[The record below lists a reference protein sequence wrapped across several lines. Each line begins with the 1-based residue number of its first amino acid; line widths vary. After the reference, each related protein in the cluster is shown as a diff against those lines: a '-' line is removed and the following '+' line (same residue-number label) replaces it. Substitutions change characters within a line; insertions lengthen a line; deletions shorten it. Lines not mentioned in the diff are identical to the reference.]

1 MKIIH
6 LKKLTIASICFQLFS
21 AHAHAVAD
29 TQFYI
34 FPVKEIEGLKA
45 VENKNLRPL
54 VDAKAVAFI
63 SGQQADAQKE
73 LLTYFNE
80 QLIKTYGQSIIH
92 VKQVRDHF
100 KGPIKLVDDDNLNCD
115 SVPTVSLQQ
124 AYGAVLGISRASFYQ
139 VDKGGVNELLIPVTL
154 NLQVIKPDKAKIVFS
169 TSNTTYTPFRFTDSE
184 IGSEQYK
191 ATVKNA
197 MVKSMK
203 SQIDELVKTVQ
214 LNFNPKAMPV
224 KIVGKDGP
232 FFIADKG
239 YEVGFKDGD
248 EPSALDK
255 DGKEVLFQVVN
266 ANDGYAVLKA
276 LGGGVQIGYEYLFT
290 FETKADDSR
299 KPRMMPVT
307 TEDPK
312 RANVNGVIDVFSK
325 NIGFKAPFQLSAVD
339 VNFTQTM
346 NVIRERAQCVPWDKY
361 PNSTTVK
368 DSRTDV
374 PQFIFTVDTGETAI
388 FKQVGKNDTLTKET
402 FATVVQGKVSDIN
415 GVIYGSAIGV
425 DKYVLEKTAGIGLSS
440 DNAKEVSLQNAT
452 KAMTSEFLKNIQFE
466 PKVFNIK
473 NVKSQ
478 NDGKGSLIV
487 DNLPVDSGFEVT
499 GTITRKLNTK
509 VAGKE
514 TFVRL
519 PITTEGQV
527 VKIGAEI
534 NVPYQMSDI
543 GQEFYKPK
551 AGDSLVVYALPKGN
565 AKAVDMCES
574 EYIGKNNTVTSSF
587 AKPLASNIIL
597 NSPKY
602 QVKEMSSALVQ
613 DVNSLLDAGNF
624 KDSSKLAMPQAS
636 GSCVQTGYLVREE
649 ANECNGSACKAT
661 TMNALVIKDIES
673 GISKKDLVL
682 ARKSQLEGFNASQ
695 KDNYYSV
702 NAFDEYLKIV
712 PDLTK
717 QLNGK

>member
-1 MKIIH
+1 MKITY
-6 LKKLTIASICFQLFS
+6 LKRMGIVLICFQIFLT
-21 AHAHAVAD
+21 HAAAD

-45 VENKNLRPL
+45 VENKNFRPL
-54 VDAKAVAFI
+54 VDAKSVAFI
-63 SGQQADAQKE
+63 SGQQSDAQKE

-80 QLIKTYGQSIIH
+80 QLIKNYGQSIIH

-100 KGPIKLVDDDNLNCD
+100 KGPINLVDDDNLNCD
-115 SVPTVSLQQ
+115 SVPTVSLKQ
-124 AYGAVLGISRASFYQ
+124 AYAAVLGISRASFYQ
-139 VDKGGVNELLIPVTL
+139 VDKGGVTELLIPVTL
-154 NLQVIKPDKAKIVFS
+154 NLQIIKPDKAKIIFS
-169 TSNTTYTPFRFTDSE
+169 TSNTTYTPFRFAKSE
-184 IGSEQYK
+184 MDSEQYK
-191 ATVKNA
+191 TTVKHA
-197 MVKSMK
+197 MVRSMK

-214 LNFNPKAMPV
+214 LNFNPKATSV

-232 FFIADKG
+232 FFVADKG
-239 YEVGFKDGD
+239 YEIGFKDGD

-255 DGKEVLFQVVN
+255 DGKEILFQVVN
-266 ANDGYAVLKA
+266 ANDGYTVLKA
-276 LGGGVQIGYEYLFT
+276 LGGEIQTGYTYQFS
-290 FETKADDSR
+290 FETQVDDSR

-312 RANVNGVIDVFSK
+312 RANLNGVIDVFSK

-361 PNSTTVK
+361 SSSTTVK

-388 FKQVGKNDTLTKET
+388 FKQAGKNETYTKET
-402 FATVVQGKVSDIN
+402 FATVVQGKVSDIH
-415 GVIYGSAIGV
+415 GMVYGSAIGV

-452 KAMTSEFLKNIQFE
+452 KIMTSEFLKNIQFE
-466 PKVFNIK
+466 PKLFSIKNIK
-473 NVKSQ
+473 NQ
-478 NDGKGSLIV
+478 NGGKGNLIV
-487 DNLPVDSGFEVT
+487 DNLKVDSGFEVT
-499 GTITRKLNTK
+499 GVITRKLNTK

-519 PITTEGQV
+519 PITTDGQV
-527 VKIGAEI
+527 VKNGTEI
-534 NVPYQMSDI
+534 SVPYQIIDI

-551 AGDSLVVYALPKGN
+551 IGDSLVVYALPKGN
-565 AKAVDMCES
+565 AQAVVVCDR

-587 AKPLASNIIL
+587 AKPLTSNIIL
-597 NSPKY
+597 NSQKY
-602 QVKEMSSALVQ
+602 QVKELLPALVH
-613 DVNSLLDAGNF
+613 DVNNLLDAGNF
-624 KDSSKLAMPQAS
+624 KDSFKLSISPS
-636 GSCVQTGYLVREE
+636 SDSCIQTGYLIREE
-649 ANECNGSACKAT
+649 STECKDLVCKAT
-661 TMNALVIKDIES
+661 TTNALIIKFIES
-673 GISKKDLVL
+673 GVSKKDTVL
-682 ARKSQLEGFNASQ
+682 ARKSQLEGFESSQ

-702 NAFDEYLKIV
+702 NAFDEYLKII

-717 QLNGK
+717 KLNGE

>member
-1 MKIIH
+1 M
-6 LKKLTIASICFQLFS
+6 KLTHFKQLTMASICFQLFS
-21 AHAHAVAD
+21 TQVVAD
-29 TQFYI
+29 SQFYI
-34 FPVKEIEGLKA
+34 FPIKEIEGLKTL
-45 VENKNLRPL
+45 ENKNLRPL
-54 VDAKAVAFI
+54 VDPKAVAFI

-73 LLTYFNE
+73 LLFYFNE
-80 QLIKTYGQSIIH
+80 QLIKAYGQSVIH
-92 VKQVRDHF
+92 VKQVRDNF

-139 VDKGGVNELLIPVTL
+139 VDKGGFNELLIPVTL

-169 TSNTTYTPFRFTDSE
+169 TSNTTYTPFRFAESE
-184 IGSEQYK
+184 MGSEQYK
-191 ATVKNA
+191 STVRKA
-197 MVKSMK
+197 MVDSMK
-203 SQIDELVKTVQ
+203 SQIDELIKTVQ
-214 LNFNPKAMPV
+214 LSFNPKATPV

-248 EPSALDK
+248 EPSAFDK

-266 ANDGYAVLKA
+266 ANDGYAVLKG
-276 LGGGVQIGYEYLFT
+276 LGGSIQVGSEYQFT
-290 FETKADDSR
+290 FETKTDDSR
-299 KPRMMPVT
+299 KPRLMPIT

-312 RANVNGVIDVFSK
+312 RAIVNGVIDVFSK

-368 DSRTDV
+368 DSRVDV
-374 PQFIFTVDTGETAI
+374 PKFIFTVDTGETAT
-388 FKQVGKNDTLTKET
+388 FKQSGKNDTHTKET
-402 FATVVQGKVSDIN
+402 FATVVQGKVSDMN
-415 GVIYGSAIGV
+415 GVVYGSAIGV

-440 DNAKEVSLQNAT
+440 ENAKEVSLQNAT
-452 KAMTSEFLKNIQFE
+452 KAMASEFLKNIQFE
-466 PKVFNIK
+466 PKMFIIK

-487 DNLPVDSGFEVT
+487 DNLPVDSGFEVA
-499 GTITRKLNTK
+499 GAISRKLSTK

-527 VKIGAEI
+527 MKKGIEI
-534 NVPYQMSDI
+534 NVPYQITDI

-551 AGDSLVVYALPKGN
+551 TGDSLVVYALPKAN
-565 AKAVDMCES
+565 AKVVDMCES

-587 AKPLASNIIL
+587 AKPLASNIVL

-602 QVKEMSSALVQ
+602 QVKEMSQAMVH
-613 DVNSLLDAGNF
+613 DVNNLLDAGNF
-624 KDSSKLAMPQAS
+624 KESFKLTMPQAS
-636 GSCVQTGYLVREE
+636 TSCVQTGYLIREE
-649 ANECNGSACKAT
+649 ANECNGSVCKAST
-661 TMNALVIKDIES
+661 TNALVIKEVEA
-673 GISKKDLVL
+673 GVSKKDSVL
-682 ARKSQLEGFNASQ
+682 ARKSQLEGFDASQ
-695 KDNYYSV
+695 KDSYYSV
-702 NAFDEYLKIV
+702 NAFDEYMRII